1 MTDKSKY
8 KSVAIDKETYK
19 KIEELTSTLSP
30 GLNLSRAQVVKTL
43 INRRVSSCKDTN
55 QIIVGLFAEYTPH
68 ERQKVLEDI
77 DVKMLELL
85 ELSGDDLPWLNN
97 SNSFSEKWVSLM
109 ENLRLVVAKFKYEE
123 FQNQRILN

>member
-30 GLNLSRAQVVKTL
+30 GLILSRAQVVKTL
-43 INRRVSSCKDTN
+43 INRRVTSYKDAN

-85 ELSGDDLPWLNN
+85 ELSGDDIPWLNN

>member
-43 INRRVSSCKDTN
+43 INRRVSSCKDAN
-55 QIIVGLFAEYTPH
+55 QIIVGLFAEYTPQ

-77 DVKMLELL
+77 DAKMLELL
-85 ELSGDDLPWLNN
+85 ELSGDDIPWLNN

>member
-30 GLNLSRAQVVKTL
+30 GLILSRAQVVKTL
-43 INRRVSSCKDTN
+43 INRRVTSYKDAN

-68 ERQKVLEDI
+68 ERQKILEDI
-77 DVKMLELL
+77 DAKMLELL
-85 ELSGDDLPWLNN
+85 ELSGDDIPWLNN

>member
-43 INRRVSSCKDTN
+43 INRRVSSCK
-55 QIIVGLFAEYTPH
+55 
-68 ERQKVLEDI
+68 RCK
-77 DVKMLELL
+77 
-85 ELSGDDLPWLNN
+85 
-97 SNSFSEKWVSLM
+97 SNYSWF
-109 ENLRLVVAKFKYEE
+109 
-123 FQNQRILN
+123 IC

>member
-43 INRRVSSCKDTN
+43 INRRVTSCKDTN

-85 ELSGDDLPWLNN
+85 ELSGDDIPWLNN

>member
-43 INRRVSSCKDTN
+43 INRRVTSCKDTN

-85 ELSGDDLPWLNN
+85 EQSGDDLPWLNN

>member
-43 INRRVSSCKDTN
+43 INRWVSSCKDAN

-77 DVKMLELL
+77 DAKMLELL
-85 ELSGDDLPWLNN
+85 ELSGDDIPWLNN

>member
-43 INRRVSSCKDTN
+43 INRRVTSCKDAN

-77 DVKMLELL
+77 DAKMLELL
-85 ELSGDDLPWLNN
+85 ELSGDEIPWLNN

>member
-43 INRRVSSCKDTN
+43 INRRVTSCKDTN